1 MHIRVRPSNRRDS
14 RGRPIKR
21 YQATWHENNVK
32 HTETFDTREQ
42 AEDKLDSVKKLL
54 AQGKSPSS
62 LRELGRQP
70 FGVVAAQWLASRHDL
85 KPRTRAE
92 YANLLADK
100 AFELSIA
107 KTFNHRPVNSI
118 TRADITKWI
127 GALTKAGKS
136 ASTVRH
142 HFYVVSA
149 VLGQAVAD
157 NRLVSNPCDH
167 VKLPTD
173 RTEAHSI
180 GSVDDP
186 DTFLTP
192 TQVAALVAAT
202 PAPFDVLIH
211 VAAWSGLR
219 AAELAGLQIRDFIR
233 NGNGAMLAVER
244 TVIDVNGE
252 LVYDTPK
259 TKGSRRRV
267 PLTVE
272 TSDLLS
278 DFLTRHPRRDDPQA
292 PLFPAVTLVPS
303 KPTGKRATDSA
314 GNRIVPTALEALAQ
328 LSSDE
333 AAERLQLD
341 WTSPLR
347 HQTFYK
353 SVFRPAVLRANRLA
367 NPTGPSKTD
376 TTGPTVLP
384 PDLTF
389 HSLRHTYASLCVAA
403 GIPPLEISRFMGHSK
418 VTTTLT
424 IYSHLFPSDHSEHMT
439 ALAAMNAPV
448 RDNIVAMRRPS

>member
-1 MHIRVRPSNRRDS
+1 MHIRVRPSSRRDS

-21 YQATWHENNVK
+21 FQATWHENGVK
-32 HTETFDTREQ
+32 HTETFDTKEQ

-70 FGVVAAQWLASRHDL
+70 FGVVASQWLASRHDL

-100 AFELSIA
+100 AFDLSIA
-107 KTFNHRPVNSI
+107 KTFAHRPVNSI

-157 NRLVSNPCDH
+157 NRLISNPCDH

-173 RTEAHSI
+173 RTESHSV

-192 TQVAALVAAT
+192 THVAALVAAT
-202 PAPFDVLIH
+202 PAPFNTFVHL
-211 VAAWSGLR
+211 AAWSGLR

-233 NGNGAMLAVER
+233 NGNGAHLAVER
-244 TVIDVNGE
+244 TVIDVNGT
-252 LVYDTPK
+252 LTYDTPK

-278 DFLTRHPRRDDPQA
+278 NHIENHPQAHDPTA
-292 PLFPAVTLVPS
+292 PLFPAVTLIPS
-303 KPTGKRATDSA
+303 KPTGKKRQADE
-314 GNRIVPTALEALAQ
+314 PTALEALAA
-328 LSSDE
+328 LSVDE

-341 WTSPLR
+341 YSQPLR
-347 HQTFYK
+347 HSTFYK
-353 SVFRPAVLRANRLA
+353 SVFRPAVIR
-367 NPTGPSKTD
+367 SQI
-376 TTGPTVLP
+376 LP

-424 IYSHLFPSDHSEHMT
+424 IYSHLFPSDHSDAMT
-439 ALAAMNAPV
+439 ALAAMNAPTG
-448 RDNIVAMRRPS
+448 DNVVPMRRPG